1 MNEYSKLAQELK
13 ASFRLHEQRLKGIS
27 LFMVGVIKAKS
38 VHLSQIANRMNKH
51 VEPASNLRRCNRL
64 LEEVSLEPREVLSFI
79 QNEAGNDQSK
89 PKLKLSLDRSEWGIA
104 GQKNNILTL
113 ALAYKNIALPLLV
126 QDLDKAGC
134 SNSAERIHI
143 LDSLLEVVAPEAI
156 EVLTADRE
164 FASVA
169 FLEHLVQR
177 KVNFALRITADTL
190 ITVDGCTQAARIWF
204 KNTKRASLVQAHV
217 YGLSVNVC
225 GKRLN
230 NGDFLIIITNLEA
243 EEGYRLYRE
252 RWRIESLF
260 GSLKS
265 RGFNLEQ
272 SRLTCSEKLER
283 LVMLLGLAILWALRI
298 GELVIAKHP
307 TRLMANGYP
316 LFSLFRRGL
325 DALRALL
332 IEGDSRF
339 ISWNQAIKVLSRV

>member
-1 MNEYSKLAQELK
+1 MKEYSKLAQVMK
-13 ASFRLHEQRLKGIS
+13 ASFKLHEQRLKGIS
-27 LFMVGVIKAKS
+27 LFMAGVIKAKS
-38 VHLSQIANRMNKH
+38 VHLSQIAQRMNKR
-51 VEPASNLRRCNRL
+51 VVPESNLRRLHRL
-64 LEEVSLEPREVLSFI
+64 LDEVSLEPSEVLRFI
-79 QNEAGNDQSK
+79 QNEVSKEPSK
-89 PKLKLSLDRSEWGIA
+89 PKLKLSLDRSEWSSA

-113 ALAYKNIALPLLV
+113 AVAYKNIALPLVV

-134 SNSAERIHI
+134 SNSAERRYI
-143 LDSLLEVVAPEAI
+143 LECLLESVAADRI

-164 FASVA
+164 FASAA
-169 FLEHLVQR
+169 FLGHLIQC
-177 KVNFALRITADTL
+177 KVNFALRITSDTL
-190 ITVDGCTQAARIWF
+190 ITLDGYTQAARLWF
-204 KNTKRASLVQAHV
+204 HSTKRSSLKQAQV
-217 YGLSVNVC
+217 YGVTVNIC

-243 EEGYRLYRE
+243 EEGYHLYRE

-260 GSLKS
+260 GILKS

-272 SRLTCSEKLER
+272 SRLSCSEKLER

-307 TRLMANGYP
+307 TRLMANGFP

-332 IEGDSRF
+332 IDADSRF